1 MSLEH
6 GHSQHDPTL
15 FQGTAS
21 YYARYRSPYPREF
34 FDHLVRVFQL
44 DGRGRALD
52 LGCGTGQLAIPLA
65 PYFERVVAMD
75 PDPEMIAE
83 VSAASNRSGLSN
95 LDFVLGSSF
104 DLVPAMGEFRL
115 VTMGE
120 SFHWM
125 DRDQVLRTLETMIVP
140 GGGLA
145 IGSKKLNMPAGYQ
158 ETVDQLLKEFLGEK
172 RRAGQSYYSHPEERH
187 ETALA
192 RSSFV
197 LLDAWKQE
205 CMYDWT
211 ISDAIG
217 FLYSTSYAN
226 KRLLGDQAKHF
237 EQELRRILVRIEP
250 QGVFKI
256 GVIVSALLARKES
269 SASGRG

>member
-1 MSLEH
+1 MNLKH

-15 FQGTAS
+15 FQGTAW

-34 FDHLVRVFQL
+34 FDHLAQVFQL
-44 DGRGRALD
+44 DGRGRVLD
-52 LGCGTGQLAIPLA
+52 LGCGTGQLAIPLTA
-65 PYFERVVAMD
+65 YFDQVVAMD

-83 VSAASNRSGLSN
+83 VSAAGNRGGLSN
-95 LDFVLGSSF
+95 LDVVLGSSL
-104 DLVPAMGEFRL
+104 DLSPAVGEFRL

-125 DRDQVLRTLETMIVP
+125 DRDQVLRTQATMIVP

-145 IGSKKLNMPAGYQ
+145 IASKKFKMPAGYQ
-158 ETVDQLLKEFLGEK
+158 ETLDQLLKGFLGEK

-187 ETALA
+187 ETVLV

-197 LLDAWKQE
+197 MLDAWKQE
-205 CMYDWT
+205 CTYDWT
-211 ISDAIG
+211 IDDAIG
-217 FLYSTSYAN
+217 YLYSTSYAN
-226 KRLLGDQAKHF
+226 KRLLGDQAEHF
-237 EQELRRILVRIEP
+237 EQELRRVLVQIEP

-256 GVIVSALLARKES
+256 GVTVSALLARKES